1 MGYYLYTFGGMRL
14 IRADANE
21 AEVPTHRARALLLFL
36 AMHRGRAVHR
46 ETLCAAL
53 WPEVCEASARS
64 QLRKAVWRIRVAVGG
79 EADCPLV
86 SNEYQVGLDPAK
98 TQSDVWDFADALA
111 RLELKPD
118 HDLTDEDAAAL
129 LKALECNKGLY
140 GVGIFDDWLLAE
152 QEAQEEAKLLA
163 MERLVAFHRVRGN
176 LNRAISWAQKALK
189 IDPLREHLH
198 ALIIECR
205 QAMGDRALAL
215 RQFHQCSDVL
225 KREVGVA
232 PSQQVRA
239 LYERIAAEA

>member
-1 MGYYLYTFGGMRL
+1 MAFYLHTFGGVRL
-14 IRADANE
+14 VRLDASE

-36 AMHRGRAVHR
+36 AMHRRRAVHR

-53 WPEVCEASARS
+53 WPEVSEGSARS
-64 QLRKAVWRIRVAVGG
+64 QLRKAVWRIRVAVGS

-86 SNEYQVGLDPAK
+86 SNEYQVGLDPTK
-98 TQSDVWDFADALA
+98 TQIDIWDFADVLA

-118 HDLTDEDAAAL
+118 HDLSEEDAAAL
-129 LKALECNKGLY
+129 LKALESNKGLF
-140 GVGIFDDWLLAE
+140 GLGIFDDWLLAE

-163 MERLVAFHRVRGN
+163 MERLVAFHRSKGN

-198 ALIIECR
+198 AAIIECR

-215 RQFHQCSDVL
+215 LQFHQCSDVL
-225 KREVGVA
+225 RREVGVA
-232 PSQQVRA
+232 PSRQVRA
-239 LYERIAAEA
+239 LYERITAEA